1 MCQEL
6 RNGGWT
12 EMQDAAGG
20 PYMYKGNQWIGYDDV
35 AYVLRKVRDE
45 LSCFIEVF
53 QILKQGN
60 AHE

>member
-1 MCQEL
+1 
-6 RNGGWT
+6 
-12 EMQDAAGG
+12 MQDAAGG